1 MASLRR
7 IAALSLI
14 ALTAFTASASAQ
26 PIKAATKGEHI
37 VVKQTTTGEELR
49 GRLIELSP
57 DTLSL
62 LVKDRQVDL
71 PLNNVLRIDS
81 THDSVLN
88 GAAIGAAILGGMCA
102 ISCGQGLASLD
113 DLPKAILAS
122 AGWGA
127 LFGAIVDARREGRH
141 PIYIKPTGTRGSAL
155 QVRLRF

>member
-1 MASLRR
+1 SSAP

-14 ALTAFTASASAQ
+14 ALTAFAASASAQ
-26 PIKAATKGEHI
+26 QMKTAKKGEHI
-37 VVKQTTTGEELR
+37 VVKQTTTGVELR

-62 LVKDRQVDL
+62 LVKDRRVDV
-71 PLNNVLRIDS
+71 PLDNVLRIDG

-102 ISCGQGLASLD
+102 INCGQGLDSRD

-141 PIYIKPTGTRGSAL
+141 AIYIKPAGTRG
-155 QVRLRF
+155 